1 MRTFISLTAVV
12 LALALSGCPRTM
24 DRPSTLTRLRAAID
38 EEVAGPVVLEDHNQL
53 VEDIV
58 QTAVLEGMYESEIQ
72 EAIGRGDDCGVREMC
87 RDHGFRPSDWTYE
100 VGRQPGDPALPAGP
114 TLIIGF
120 DHQGHVVRTYY
131 VTRR

>member
-1 MRTFISLTAVV
+1 MKTLSPFV
-12 LALALSGCPRTM
+12 LALVVVSTTGCPMTM

-38 EEVAGPVVLEDHNQL
+38 EAVEGPTVLEDHNQL

-58 QTAVLEGMYESEIQ
+58 RSAVFEGMYESQIQ
-72 EAIGRGDDCGVREMC
+72 ESLGRGDDCGVREMC
-87 RDHGFRPSDWTYE
+87 REHGFRESDWTYE
-100 VGRQPGDPALPAGP
+100 VGRQPGDPSLPAGP

-120 DHQGHVVRTYY
+120 DRQGHVSRTYY